1 MKDDL
6 IDYIAAM
13 AQAKAMLEKGIISSD
28 DYSTIETLMARKYG
42 LGDRSI
48 FRQYLLT
55 PGPGRVSNMIRK
67 TEVADVNNKDH
78 QQESA

>member
-1 MKDDL
+1 MKDDI

-13 AQAKAMLEKGIISSD
+13 VQAKKMLEKGIIDSD

-42 LGDRSI
+42 LSDRSI
-48 FRQYLLT
+48 FRQYRLT
-55 PGPGRVSNMIRK
+55 SGPARVSNMIRR